1 MRAHRQEHTYEST
14 QMRAH
19 RWEHRGEHTHES
31 TEEENWSQNREAH
44 FVRACAVETQM
55 DMSQE
60 PFYVEIYRTNA
71 GPQAR
76 KRQFVWKFTG
86 EMPDPPVNTSIEHRA
101 FYPYR
106 KNPFSVGTLFGEQFD
121 IMIHEMKSLFSSPWK
136 LLRSIYE
143 QMRWKHWS
151 FGDLLLL
158 QQASML
164 NIWRTLTLLSHRCKF
179 HLSIKNNT
187 VNKWTTLACENMF
200 GRCCF
205 CLTNYMVHHF

>member
-1 MRAHRQEHTYEST
+1 
-14 QMRAH
+14 
-19 RWEHRGEHTHES
+19 
-31 TEEENWSQNREAH
+31 
-44 FVRACAVETQM
+44 M

-86 EMPDPPVNTSIEHRA
+86 KMPDPDPAEHVLRAPAQSKRTWTFHKSHFAWKLTGKMPDPPVNNTSSEPRA

-121 IMIHEMKSLFSSPWK
+121 IMIHEVKALFSSPWK

-143 QMRWKHWS
+143 QMR
-151 FGDLLLL
+151 
-158 QQASML
+158 
-164 NIWRTLTLLSHRCKF
+164 
-179 HLSIKNNT
+179 
-187 VNKWTTLACENMF
+187 
-200 GRCCF
+200 
-205 CLTNYMVHHF
+205 

>member
-1 MRAHRQEHTYEST
+1 M
-14 QMRAH
+14 
-19 RWEHRGEHTHES
+19 
-31 TEEENWSQNREAH
+31 
-44 FVRACAVETQM
+44 RACAVETQM

-76 KRQFVWKFTG
+76 KRQFVSKFTG
-86 EMPDPPVNTSIEHRA
+86 KMPDPDPAEHVLCAPAQSKRTWTFHKSHFAWKLTGKMPDPPVNNTSSEHRA

-143 QMRWKHWS
+143 QMR
-151 FGDLLLL
+151 
-158 QQASML
+158 
-164 NIWRTLTLLSHRCKF
+164 
-179 HLSIKNNT
+179 
-187 VNKWTTLACENMF
+187 
-200 GRCCF
+200 
-205 CLTNYMVHHF
+205 